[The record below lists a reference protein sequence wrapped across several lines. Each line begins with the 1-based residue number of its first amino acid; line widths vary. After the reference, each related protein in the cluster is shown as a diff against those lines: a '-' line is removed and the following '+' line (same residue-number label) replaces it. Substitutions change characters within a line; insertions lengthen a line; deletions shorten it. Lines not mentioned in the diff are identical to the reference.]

1 MMIVMSV
8 EGSNIAIPDH
18 VWPAQLEKYIC
29 TKVQFF
35 SFFYD
40 YKMWQNAA

>member
-1 MMIVMSV
+1 MIVMSV
-8 EGSNIAIPDH
+8 EGSNTAIPDH
-18 VWPAQLEKYIC
+18 VLLAQLEKYIC
-29 TKVQFF
+29 TKDQFF